1 MVLKHQKKCKMI
13 KELKF
18 FFYILVI
25 TLFLLF
31 TLKYYFSDI
40 NKKNSYRSIN
50 NLDIKILNYLTNLP
64 ILKSDTL
71 NIIETIEIT
80 NDVNKTKYRFW
91 NLLKNND

>member
-1 MVLKHQKKCKMI
+1 MI

>member
-31 TLKYYFSDI
+31 TLKYYFSDN